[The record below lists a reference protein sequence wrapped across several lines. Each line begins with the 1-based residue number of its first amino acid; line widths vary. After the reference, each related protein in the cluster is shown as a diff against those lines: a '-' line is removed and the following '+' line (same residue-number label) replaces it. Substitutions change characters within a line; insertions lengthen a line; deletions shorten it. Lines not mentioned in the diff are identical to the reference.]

1 MNPKSHTRLIS
12 YIIGL
17 CRKHVLWPSTLAE
30 LGYDVQIIEQR
41 IRTAKGDVV
50 KPDIILATNKTPS
63 HVLLVECKSGNSLD
77 QAQMRKYSDVNT
89 LSFKPFV
96 TVRWDNLTFETSL
109 VDSSENHDQIVRQ
122 NNGLP
127 IITFEEKQ
135 ISKTGSFQRRPL
147 DQAFE
152 KPISIEGMKPPLHY
166 YPFSDDEDPRVVA
179 RYVLR
184 ALISLSSRRGG
195 ALTLDRTI
203 LTHDSML
210 ESVHDCWKLLSDSHK
225 ANLRNR
231 IRETVQYLFD
241 NFPKLKEQL
250 EELNSKSG
258 VRITATL
265 QSLQRTCTEIM
276 TELEQ
281 RTTMLDFVNK

>member
-1 MNPKSHTRLIS
+1 M
-12 YIIGL
+12 
-17 CRKHVLWPSTLAE
+17 
-30 LGYDVQIIEQR
+30 GYDVQIIEQR
-41 IRTAKGDVV
+41 IRTAKGDIV
-50 KPDIILATNKTPS
+50 KPDLILATNKTPS
-63 HVLLVECKSGNSLD
+63 HVLLIECKSGNSLD
-77 QAQMRKYSDVNT
+77 QAQIQRYSDVNT

-96 TVRWDNLTFETSL
+96 TFRWDNLTFEISL
-109 VDSSENHDQIVRQ
+109 VDSSENHAQIVRQ
-122 NNGLP
+122 NSGLP
-127 IITFEEKQ
+127 IITFGEEQ
-135 ISKTGSFQRRPL
+135 ISKTGTFQRKPL

-152 KPISIEGMKPPLHY
+152 TPLSIEGMKPPLHY

-179 RYVLR
+179 RYILR

-195 ALTLDRTI
+195 GLALDGAI
-203 LTHDSML
+203 LTHNSML
-210 ESVHDCWKLLSDSHK
+210 ETVHDCWNLLSDSHK

-231 IRETVQYLFD
+231 VRETVQYLFT

-258 VRITATL
+258 VRVTGTL